1 MEKSTPILIFEPLC
15 FSCFLSGLQNSALI
29 VTVKTTTAA
38 SVILGYD
45 ATAAPNVNNQ
55 QLTANSSVLSN
66 FRSIVITAQTQAS
79 SIQSILSDN
88 FGLRSRSYVEECQYP
103 TGPLCVAW
111 LPINSNALVIVN
123 TSPLAFAQCCAVA
136 RNSAKSVN
144 VIYFDPTV

>member
-1 MEKSTPILIFEPLC
+1 L
-15 FSCFLSGLQNSALI
+15 LQLRLLQ
-29 VTVKTTTAA
+29 AA

-66 FRSIVITAQTQAS
+66 FRSNVIIALTQAS

-88 FGLRSRSYVEECQYP
+88 SGLRSRSYVEECQYP

-111 LPINSNALVIVN
+111 LPINSNALVVVN

-144 VIYFDPTV
+144 VIYFDPTVWNQRSTTTA